1 MTQQIQN
8 LGQPAAPYSPPPV
21 PQPRSPYTAPE
32 PRYGP
37 PPQQP
42 QPQYG
47 QPQPQPQPQPQYGP
61 PPAQYGPP
69 AQQFGGPQ
77 PPAGP
82 PAPPYGYGQPAA
94 PAPRK
99 SRTGL
104 VVGIVVGV
112 VVLAGLAVGAVFLF
126 GSKSLDTAKAQ
137 TKIAELTKQ
146 QIGITP
152 TDVSCPA
159 DVDLKSGTTFQCTA
173 KLDGQ
178 AISYTVKET
187 DDKGNVRVDSDNNL
201 VLVSK
206 VEESLGKQV
215 GDQAG
220 VQATA
225 TCDTGGKKVLVDSA
239 DKPISCTVTNAEDS
253 SDTLDVQATVDSD
266 GNVSWTS

>member
-8 LGQPAAPYSPPPV
+8 PGQPAAPYVPPPV
-21 PQPRSPYTAPE
+21 PPQRNPYVAPE
-32 PRYGP
+32 QQYGQP
-37 PPQQP
+37 QYAPPQPQP
-42 QPQYG
+42 QFQPPAQPQYG
-47 QPQPQPQPQPQYGP
+47 QPQYGQPQGQFGP
-61 PPAQYGPP
+61 PPAPP
-69 AQQFGGPQ
+69 F
-77 PPAGP
+77 
-82 PAPPYGYGQPAA
+82 GYGQPAA

-99 SRTGL
+99 RRTGL

-112 VVLAGLAVGAVFLF
+112 VVLAGLAVGAIFLF

-137 TKIAELTKQ
+137 TKIAELTQQ

-159 DVDLKSGTTFQCTA
+159 DVELKSGTTFHCTG

-187 DDKGNVRVDSDNNL
+187 DGKGNVRVDSDNNL
-201 VLVSK
+201 ILVSK
-206 VEESLGKQV
+206 VEESLAQQV

-220 VQATA
+220 VEAKA

-239 DKPISCTVTNAEDS
+239 DKAIPCTVTNAEDS

>member
-8 LGQPAAPYSPPPV
+8 PGQPAAPYSPPPV
-21 PQPRSPYTAPE
+21 PQPRSPYTGPQ

-37 PPQQP
+37 PQQP
-42 QPQYG
+42 QAQYG
-47 QPQPQPQPQPQYGP
+47 QPQPQYGP
-61 PPAQYGPP
+61 PPAQYAPPAEQFGPP
-69 AQQFGGPQ
+69 Q
-77 PPAGP
+77 P

-112 VVLAGLAVGAVFLF
+112 VVLAGLAVGAIFLF

-201 VLVSK
+201 ILVSK
-206 VEESLGKQV
+206 VEESLAQQV

-220 VQATA
+220 VEANA